1 MKKFA
6 SYLIPSLIASVL
18 MSMYAIV
25 DGIFIGQKIG
35 DVGLA
40 AINITWPITSFLQSI
55 GTAMGLAGGIYIQK
69 LLARKEEKKASKI
82 KLTTLLMVII
92 LGIIFGLLFYA
103 VRIPLLYTLGAT
115 EESFG
120 YALNYLRV
128 ILIGSV
134 FQMTGMTFIP
144 LLKNSNKVKLAAAAS
159 LSSVFTNLI
168 LDYAFIY
175 GLDMDLY
182 GAALASVLAQ
192 VVSSIICLFAYFK
205 EFKGI
210 SLEKK
215 DYWEISKIS
224 IAPFILAYSYSIVI
238 IISNLVCTSF
248 GGDEAVAAYTL
259 LSYLSY
265 IIIAVACAVGDSIQ
279 PLFSFNQAA
288 GDYQSNY
295 RMLKYCFII
304 SFLCCGVFILL
315 MVLFNNQ
322 LGELYNLSEKSFA
335 YYQDGLVYYMIGGAL
350 VSIIKV
356 SSSYLYA
363 IDAKLFA
370 NILVIAEPFILTPIA
385 FLIFCFPLKL
395 YGVWTSYTF
404 VQVSLLILA
413 GTLLWIQKNKIQKK
427 CSFKN

>member
-92 LGIIFGLLFYA
+92 LGIIVGLLFYA

-182 GAALASVLAQ
+182 GAAL
-192 VVSSIICLFAYFK
+192 VSSTGPGGFLYHLFVCL
-205 EFKGI
+205 
-210 SLEKK
+210 L
-215 DYWEISKIS
+215 
-224 IAPFILAYSYSIVI
+224 
-238 IISNLVCTSF
+238 
-248 GGDEAVAAYTL
+248 
-259 LSYLSY
+259 
-265 IIIAVACAVGDSIQ
+265 
-279 PLFSFNQAA
+279 
-288 GDYQSNY
+288 
-295 RMLKYCFII
+295 
-304 SFLCCGVFILL
+304 
-315 MVLFNNQ
+315 
-322 LGELYNLSEKSFA
+322 
-335 YYQDGLVYYMIGGAL
+335 
-350 VSIIKV
+350 
-356 SSSYLYA
+356 
-363 IDAKLFA
+363 
-370 NILVIAEPFILTPIA
+370 
-385 FLIFCFPLKL
+385 
-395 YGVWTSYTF
+395 
-404 VQVSLLILA
+404 
-413 GTLLWIQKNKIQKK
+413 
-427 CSFKN
+427 

>member
-35 DVGLA
+35 DIGLA

-69 LLARKEEKKASKI
+69 LLAKKEEEHASRI
-82 KLTTLLMVII
+82 KLTTLLMVVCMGI
-92 LGIIFGLLFYA
+92 LFGLLFYA
-103 VRIPLLYTLGAT
+103 VRIPLLWTLGAT
-115 EESFG
+115 EESFH

-175 GLDMDLY
+175 GLDMELY

-192 VVSSIICLFAYFK
+192 VVSSVICFFAYFK
-205 EFKGI
+205 ELKGI
-210 SLEKK
+210 SKVKRDYLELL
-215 DYWEISKIS
+215 KIN

-279 PLFSFNQAA
+279 PLFSYNQAA
-288 GDYQSNY
+288 KDYSSNH
-295 RMLKYCFII
+295 RMLKYCFIV
-304 SFLCCGVFILL
+304 SFLCCGIFILL
-315 MVLFNNQ
+315 MVGFQKQ
-322 LGELYNLSEKSFA
+322 LGQLYNLSEASFA
-335 YYQDGLVYYMIGGAL
+335 YYQDGLVYYMVGGCF
-350 VSIIKV
+350 VSLFKV

-363 IDAKLFA
+363 IDSKLFA
-370 NILVIAEPFILTPIA
+370 NILVITEPFILTPLA
-385 FLIFCFPLKL
+385 LLIFCFPLGL
-395 YGVWTSYTF
+395 YGVWASYAF
-404 VQVSLLILA
+404 VQFSLLILS
-413 GTLLWIQKNKIQKK
+413 GILLWIQKNKIQNI
-427 CSFKN
+427 SVI